1 MGFFRTKYFMME
13 NTENGLKGY
22 ATALS
27 SYFNRKLIF
36 NQSYNIVLNFSNGV
50 KL

>member
-1 MGFFRTKYFMME
+1 MME
-13 NTENGLKGY
+13 NTENEVKGC

-27 SYFNRKLIF
+27 SYFNRKLISS
-36 NQSYNIVLNFSNGV
+36 QSYNIVLNFSNGG

>member
-1 MGFFRTKYFMME
+1 MVE
-13 NTENGLKGY
+13 NTENGTRGY

-27 SYFNRKLIF
+27 SYFNRKLISS
-36 NQSYNIVLNFSNGV
+36 QSYNIILNFSNGG